1 MFYNNR
7 RYWIILFSKFQ
18 LTVVASNHIYHLS
31 PILALSDGL
40 RNKRKHFMIIFL
52 KSYLVLLDLKS
63 LGAQNMTFSLL
74 NKKNPENV
82 PPQMCLFSTR
92 YWVSF
97 CIWPIFGMVF
107 ALFILYIVIC
117 LPVMLFGC
125 KFYMFPSSDI
135 CKTSWANQSW
145 SHMKISIEKSIV
157 QDLRGPISLRAQC
170 IRLSIQ

>member
-1 MFYNNR
+1 MH
-7 RYWIILFSKFQ
+7 LFS
-18 LTVVASNHIYHLS
+18 I
-31 PILALSDGL
+31 
-40 RNKRKHFMIIFL
+40 
-52 KSYLVLLDLKS
+52 
-63 LGAQNMTFSLL
+63 
-74 NKKNPENV
+74 
-82 PPQMCLFSTR
+82 R
-92 YWVSF
+92 YCVSF

-157 QDLRGPISLRAQC
+157 QDLRGPISLRAQWGGDIPILGHHMVFQQNFLGNWC
-170 IRLSIQ
+170 WSQLFLILIEIKFSINSFTPKMSINVHVQVPKCTIFAN